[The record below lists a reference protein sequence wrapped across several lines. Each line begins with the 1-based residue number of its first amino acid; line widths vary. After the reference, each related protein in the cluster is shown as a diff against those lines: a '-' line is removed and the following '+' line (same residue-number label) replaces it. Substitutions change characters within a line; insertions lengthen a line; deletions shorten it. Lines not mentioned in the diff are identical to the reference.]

1 MDKGLREE
9 LGVLGLPQVRELL
22 SVSQPHL
29 KELLDRGE
37 IKFVMVGKRRKVL
50 RSELRRYLGV
60 ESLDTVQEEREQGPA
75 QEPPD
80 VAPAAPSVTAPA
92 DGLARFADRWRL
104 NLLKR

>member
-9 LGVLGLPQVRELL
+9 LGVLEMAEVRELL
-22 SVSQPHL
+22 SVSQNQL
-29 KELLDRGE
+29 KKLLDSGE
-37 IKFVMVGKRRKVL
+37 LQFVMVGKRRKVL

-60 ESLDTVQEEREQGPA
+60 ESLDAVQEEREQEPA
-75 QEPPD
+75 QEAPD
-80 VAPAAPSVTAPA
+80 VEPVAPSVTAPA

>member
-9 LGVLGLPQVRELL
+9 LGVLEMAEVRELL
-22 SVSQPHL
+22 SVSQNQL
-29 KELLDRGE
+29 KKMLDSGELQ
-37 IKFVMVGKRRKVL
+37 FVMVGKRRKVL

-60 ESLDTVQEEREQGPA
+60 ESLDTVEKEQEPA
-75 QEPPD
+75 QEAPD
-80 VAPAAPSVTAPA
+80 VEPAAPSVTAPA

>member
-1 MDKGLREE
+1 MDKELREE
-9 LGVLGLPQVRELL
+9 LGVLEMSEVRELL
-22 SVSQPHL
+22 SVSQNQL
-29 KELLDRGE
+29 KKLLDSGE
-37 IKFVMVGKRRKVL
+37 LQFVMVGKRRKVL

-60 ESLDTVQEEREQGPA
+60 ESLDTVQEEQAPA

-80 VAPAAPSVTAPA
+80 VAPVAPSVTAPA

>member
-9 LGVLGLPQVRELL
+9 LGVLEMAEVRELL
-22 SVSQPHL
+22 SVSQNQL
-29 KELLDRGE
+29 KKMLDSGELQ
-37 IKFVMVGKRRKVL
+37 FVMVGKRRKVL

-60 ESLDTVQEEREQGPA
+60 ESLDTVEKEQEPA
-75 QEPPD
+75 QEAPD
-80 VAPAAPSVTAPA
+80 VEPVAPSVTAPA

>member
-9 LGVLGLPQVRELL
+9 LGVLEMAEVRELL
-22 SVSQPHL
+22 SVSQNQL
-29 KELLDRGE
+29 KKLLDSGE
-37 IKFVMVGKRRKVL
+37 LQFVMVGKRRKVL

-60 ESLDTVQEEREQGPA
+60 ESLDTVQEEQEPA
-75 QEPPD
+75 QEAPD
-80 VAPAAPSVTAPA
+80 VAPDAPSVTAPA

>member
-9 LGVLGLPQVRELL
+9 LGVLEMAEVRELL
-22 SVSQPHL
+22 SVSQNQL
-29 KELLDRGE
+29 KKLLDSGE
-37 IKFVMVGKRRKVL
+37 LQFVMVGKRRKVL

-60 ESLDTVQEEREQGPA
+60 ESLDTVEKEQEPA
-75 QEPPD
+75 QEAPD

>member
-9 LGVLGLPQVRELL
+9 LGVLEMAEVRELL
-22 SVSQPHL
+22 SVSQNQL
-29 KELLDRGE
+29 KKMLDSGELQ
-37 IKFVMVGKRRKVL
+37 FVMVGKRRKVL

-60 ESLDTVQEEREQGPA
+60 ESLDTVEKEQESA
-75 QEPPD
+75 QEAPD

>member
-9 LGVLGLPQVRELL
+9 LGVLEMAEVRELL
-22 SVSQPHL
+22 SVSQNQL
-29 KELLDRGE
+29 KKMLDSGELQ
-37 IKFVMVGKRRKVL
+37 FVMVGKRRKVL

-60 ESLDTVQEEREQGPA
+60 ESLDTVEKEQEPA

>member
-1 MDKGLREE
+1 MLMDKELREE
-9 LGVLGLPQVRELL
+9 LGVLEMSEVRELL
-22 SVSQPHL
+22 SVSQNQL
-29 KELLDRGE
+29 KKLLDSGE
-37 IKFVMVGKRRKVL
+37 LQFVMVGKRRKVL

-60 ESLDTVQEEREQGPA
+60 ESLDTVQEEQAPA

-80 VAPAAPSVTAPA
+80 VAPVAPSVTAPA